1 MRKAARLEPLA
12 DYAGK
17 VETQAARRVAAS
29 AQALATKEKE
39 VQQLRGYLV
48 EYRQRAALADATDP
62 LRWQN
67 ARAFLAKL
75 SELIAARERELA
87 LASESYRAET
97 QRWRDSHRRVKSL
110 DKIVADA
117 EREDS
122 VAAAKREQHELD
134 EHALRR
140 MLEQG

>member
-1 MRKAARLEPLA
+1 MSKAARLEPLA

-17 VETQAARRVAAS
+17 VETQAARRLAAS
-29 AQALATKEKE
+29 AQTLAAKEKE
-39 VQQLRGYLV
+39 VEQLRGYLA
-48 EYRQRAALADATDP
+48 EYRQRAALSDATDP

-75 SELIAARERELA
+75 SEVVSARERELA
-87 LASESYRAET
+87 HAVENYRAET
-97 QRWRDSHRRVKSL
+97 ERWRDSHRRVKSL

-117 EREDS
+117 EREEGI
-122 VAAAKREQHELD
+122 AAAKREQHELD

-140 MLEQG
+140 VLGRG